1 MRRAVSSYAWGSG
14 GICTSLGIHAQNKA
28 DVATGQLPELSDQM
42 LSAAFSI
49 VNGQMY
55 LFGIELDQVVSV
67 TLGAVSLIAVLIRGV
82 SDLDMWLYKRK
93 LKKMEE
99 SLMQEKK

>member
-1 MRRAVSSYAWGSG
+1 MRRAISSYAGGGG

-28 DVATGQLPELSDQM
+28 DVATGQLPKLSDQM

-67 TLGAVSLIAVLIRGV
+67 TLGAVSLIAVLTRGV

-99 SLMQEKK
+99 SLMKGKK

>member
-1 MRRAVSSYAWGSG
+1 MRRAISSYAWGSG
-14 GICTSLGIHAQNKA
+14 GIFTSLGIHTQNKA
-28 DVATGQLPELSDQM
+28 DVATGTIPELSEQM

-49 VNGQMY
+49 INGQMY
-55 LFGIELDQVVSV
+55 FFGIELDQVVSV
-67 TLGAVSLIAVLIRGV
+67 TLGAVSLMAVLIRGV

-99 SLMQEKK
+99 SLMKGKK

>member
-1 MRRAVSSYAWGSG
+1 MRRAISSYALGSG
-14 GICTSLGIHAQNKA
+14 GICTSLGIHTQNKA
-28 DVATGQLPELSDQM
+28 DVATGHIPELSEQM

-49 VNGQMY
+49 INGQMY
-55 LFGIELDQVVSV
+55 FFGIELDQVVSV

-99 SLMQEKK
+99 SLMKGKK

>member
-1 MRRAVSSYAWGSG
+1 MRRAISSYAWGSG
-14 GICTSLGIHAQNKA
+14 GICTSLGLHAQNKA
-28 DVATGQLPELSDQM
+28 DVATGSIPELSEQM
-42 LSAAFSI
+42 ISAAFSI
-49 VNGQMY
+49 INGQMY
-55 LFGIELDQVVSV
+55 FFGIELDQVVSV

-99 SLMQEKK
+99 YLMQGKK